1 MVFDICIWRPVKLTW
16 VSLMHIYICF
26 IHKRPVH
33 KNIERFSHSGKE
45 TFKRFLFELWISAH
59 NVLDN

>member
-1 MVFDICIWRPVKLTW
+1 
-16 VSLMHIYICF
+16 MHIYICF

-33 KNIERFSHSGKE
+33 KNIERFSYSGKE

-59 NVLDN
+59 NVLDY